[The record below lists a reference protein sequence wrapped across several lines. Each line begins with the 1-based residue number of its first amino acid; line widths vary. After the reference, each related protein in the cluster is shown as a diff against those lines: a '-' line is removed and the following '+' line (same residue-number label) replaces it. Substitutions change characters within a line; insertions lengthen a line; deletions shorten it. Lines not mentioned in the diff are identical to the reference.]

1 MAEVTSRLLQEF
13 VAKHIWC
20 HSAAATFT
28 KIFASSPSC
37 QPDKSSTDDRAPNIL
52 DRPVLKLEGTGFG
65 LGASIQVLYILII
78 LEKGHKI
85 IKKRQNT
92 ANCS

>member
-37 QPDKSSTDDRAPNIL
+37 QPDDRAPNIL
-52 DRPVLKLEGTGFG
+52 ERPVLKLEGTGLG
-65 LGASIQVLYILII
+65 LSAFQFLYILVI

-85 IKKRQNT
+85 KKSRQNT

>member
-52 DRPVLKLEGTGFG
+52 VLKLEGTGLG
-65 LGASIQVLYILII
+65 LGAFQFLYILVI
-78 LEKGHKI
+78 LEKGHE
-85 IKKRQNT
+85 IKKARQNT